1 MRVKTKFAELFQALS
16 VEEQNAVLSHGAAIR
31 LSNLKQRLFLAQS
44 KVRHFEE
51 KYQTVLVQLETDGLP
66 EQADYEMHE
75 DYIMWRHWDNVAKR
89 VQKDIEALEKIV
101 QQGLYTTAEP
111 VYAGD

>member
-1 MRVKTKFAELFQALS
+1 MNVKTNFAALFQTLS
-16 VEEQNAVLSHGAAIR
+16 VAEQNAVLSHGAAIR
-31 LSNLKQRLFLAQS
+31 LSDLKHRLFLAQS

-51 KYQTVLVQLETDGLP
+51 KYQTTLAQLESHGLP

-75 DYIMWRHWDNVAKR
+75 DYIMWRHWDSVARR
-89 VQKDIEALEKIV
+89 VQKDIETLENIV

-111 VYAGD
+111 TYAGE